1 MRRVVTAVVSA
12 ATALVVALPAA
23 WALITPERML
33 SLKASQILPSSN
45 DTYLAYTS
53 NSLAHPNRFNVYA
66 YRYAD
71 GNKQRI
77 NAAGTHGFSG
87 NFDPGT
93 NTLIYQQD
101 RTDRV
106 DIYTYNLDTNARKRL
121 AVIDT
126 GLWNFD
132 PRISTS
138 FISFLRYFKAS
149 GRWWVQLRLF
159 DRVTGRFRKLM
170 TQRATGS
177 HWINN
182 GTVGDRF
189 ASWNVCSGR
198 PLNVRGC
205 TVYVYDVQAQVLRKI
220 PTNNG
225 RPQYAAAVDETNDLV
240 VFARAGFGCGRGVT
254 FFQVPVSH
262 LGAAPTRVASL
273 PRGTDIDFTASIS
286 LNAETNAFDYFFE
299 RFVCGKHGSAEIY
312 ALRGISPGPT

>member
-1 MRRVVTAVVSA
+1 VRRVVTAVVSA
-12 ATALVVALPAA
+12 AIALVIALPAA
-23 WALITPERML
+23 WALITPEKVL

-71 GNKQRI
+71 GHRQRI

-121 AVIDT
+121 GVLDT

-198 PLNVRGC
+198 PLNVRSC

-254 FFQVPVSH
+254 FYKVPVSH

-286 LNAETNAFDYFFE
+286 LNPDTHVFDYFFE
-299 RFVCGKHGSAEIY
+299 RFVCGKHGSAEIF
-312 ALRGISPGPT
+312 ALRGVSPGPT

>member
-1 MRRVVTAVVSA
+1 MRRVVKPVVSA
-12 ATALVVALPAA
+12 ATALAIALPAA
-23 WALITPERML
+23 WALVTPEKVL

-45 DTYLAYTS
+45 GTYLAYTS

-71 GNKQRI
+71 GHKQRI
-77 NAAGTHGFSG
+77 NAAGTRGFSG

-93 NTLIYQQD
+93 DTLIYEQD

-106 DIYTYNLDTNARKRL
+106 DIYTYNLDTNAK
-121 AVIDT
+121 AVR
-126 GLWNFD
+126 GARHWPLELRS
-132 PRISTS
+132 RISTS

-159 DRVTGRFRKLM
+159 DRVTGHFRKLM

-205 TVYVYDVQAQVLRKI
+205 DLRVRRPSTSSEKI
-220 PTNNG
+220 PTNNAG
-225 RPQYAAAVDETNDLV
+225 RSTQLRSTKPMIWWSSRGLDSAAAASPSTKCRSRISGQRPQGLHP
-240 VFARAGFGCGRGVT
+240 CRGG
-254 FFQVPVSH
+254 P
-262 LGAAPTRVASL
+262 
-273 PRGTDIDFTASIS
+273 ISIS
-286 LNAETNAFDYFFE
+286 Q
-299 RFVCGKHGSAEIY
+299 RRS
-312 ALRGISPGPT
+312 R